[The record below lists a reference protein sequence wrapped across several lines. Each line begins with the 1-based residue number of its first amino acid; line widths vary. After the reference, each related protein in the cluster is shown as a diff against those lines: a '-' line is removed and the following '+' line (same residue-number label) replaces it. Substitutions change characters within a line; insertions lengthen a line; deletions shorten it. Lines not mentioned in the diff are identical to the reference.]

1 MRRKNNLPFFVVVMH
16 VMQIILKSLEFS
28 NGQDDEGWS
37 HHLPLLAMDS
47 FIDENRSIFVVF
59 DKTGPAWFLR
69 MTNFWQR
76 KSIF

>member
-28 NGQDDEGWS
+28 NGQDDGWS

-47 FIDENRSIFVVF
+47 FIDANRSIFVVF
-59 DKTGPAWFLR
+59 NKTGLAWFLQ
-69 MTNFWQR
+69 MTSFW
-76 KSIF
+76 